1 LGLSQSSIHADF
13 FRKLKDIQLPDIYI
27 KREMIKKKSTDKPT
41 INKDIEI
48 NLDNELKTNN
58 ETIDPA
64 KINMSREILNDFL
77 KGKNDGNR
85 IKLTSTFISFQLFI
99 NDIIEKSKTKPNNN
113 PSGSYGDPI
122 IKQTKK

>member
-1 LGLSQSSIHADF
+1 MINQ
-13 FRKLKDIQLPDIYI
+13 
-27 KREMIKKKSTDKPT
+27 KRIEKSPVK
-41 INKDIEI
+41 NEIEI

-85 IKLTSTFISFQLFI
+85 IKLTGTFISFQLFI
-99 NDIIEKSKTKPNNN
+99 NYIIEKSKTKPNNN

-122 IKQTKK
+122 IKQTKN

>member
-1 LGLSQSSIHADF
+1 
-13 FRKLKDIQLPDIYI
+13 
-27 KREMIKKKSTDKPT
+27 MIKKKSTDKPT

-85 IKLTSTFISFQLFI
+85 IKLTGTFISFQLFI

-113 PSGSYGDPI
+113 PQGSYGDPI
-122 IKQTKK
+122 INQTKN

>member
-1 LGLSQSSIHADF
+1 
-13 FRKLKDIQLPDIYI
+13 
-27 KREMIKKKSTDKPT
+27 MIKKKSTDKPT